1 MSEDFPDWLRE
12 LAPKDAEDED
22 IPSREPPAPASPS
35 PTSAPPMEM
44 KDDDENLA
52 GNDDWDMLGDLRGEM
67 EEEEA
72 ASEESKVRRPPSRRI
87 AGLLPWQRFVLA
99 LLAFF
104 DIAFVGFLFLVMLGR
119 IAIL

>member
-1 MSEDFPDWLRE
+1 MSEDFPDWLRD
-12 LAPKDAEDED
+12 LAPGDAEED
-22 IPSREPPAPASPS
+22 DTPS
-35 PTSAPPMEM
+35 PESLSLGASSPVMPAVEEDESAVE
-44 KDDDENLA
+44 
-52 GNDDWDMLGDLRGEM
+52 NDDWDMLGDLRGEM
-67 EEEEA
+67 EVEET
-72 ASEESKVRRPPSRRI
+72 ASEETVARRQSSRRI

>member
-1 MSEDFPDWLRE
+1 MSEDFPDWLRD
-12 LAPKDAEDED
+12 LAPEDAEGDD
-22 IPSREPPAPASPS
+22 MPSQTPQDLASPL
-35 PTSAPPMEM
+35 PAEEENESA
-44 KDDDENLA
+44 A
-52 GNDDWDMLGDLRGEM
+52 GNADWDMLGDLRGEM
-67 EEEEA
+67 EVEEA
-72 ASEESKVRRPPSRRI
+72 ASEESESRRPSSRRI

>member
-1 MSEDFPDWLRE
+1 MGEDFPDWLRE
-12 LAPKDAEDED
+12 LAPEEAEDED

-35 PTSAPPMEM
+35 PASASAPVEE
-44 KDDDENLA
+44 DEIAA

-67 EEEEA
+67 EAEEA
-72 ASEESKVRRPPSRRI
+72 ASEESKPRRKSSRRI

>member
-1 MSEDFPDWLRE
+1 MGEDFPDWLRE
-12 LAPKDAEDED
+12 LAPEEAEDED

-35 PTSAPPMEM
+35 PASAPVEE
-44 KDDDENLA
+44 DDVSAA

-67 EEEEA
+67 EAEEA
-72 ASEESKVRRPPSRRI
+72 ASEESKPRRKPSRRI

>member
-1 MSEDFPDWLRE
+1 MSEDFPDWLRD
-12 LAPKDAEDED
+12 LAPEDAEDKEM
-22 IPSREPPAPASPS
+22 PFREPQ
-35 PTSAPPMEM
+35 TSAPQDLPSQVSAE
-44 KDDDENLA
+44 EETERPVR
-52 GNDDWDMLGDLRGEM
+52 NDDWEMLGDLRGEM
-67 EEEEA
+67 EAEEVS
-72 ASEESKVRRPPSRRI
+72 SEEPQPRRKSGRRI